1 MLLLAFSIDD
11 HACTAGST
19 LALMLAL
26 LALFPAVLALATP
39 LQQPLSLPAHSD
51 APRQLIPPHVDAF
64 IREQQAYWNSSGLAV
79 AVVRRRSPHQP
90 RHSPEDQWD
99 VQFGSYGVARA
110 DGTPVS
116 PDTIFAIA
124 SDSKLFTAVGVGLL
138 VKNES
143 LRAARGRE
151 LRWDTKVKD
160 LLGPEWG
167 LMDDEMENGATLQDM
182 LSHRTGMPR
191 HDLSGFARK
200 GGLVEMISTLRYL
213 RPSTSFRERYQY
225 NNLMYETLAHLPPT
239 LLNQTFESYVEQHI
253 FQPLGMNAST
263 YSVAEAE
270 ARTLADGT
278 RALAHGHHWSMKD
291 ALAGMTGVLTPS
303 EYFQR
308 PGEERIW
315 AGAAGILSSARD
327 LSRWIAML
335 LNDGR
340 HPFTNETVVPAD
352 VVEHV
357 ALGYSVSLEKAEFPE
372 TSPKVYGCGQNRFS
386 YRGHEII
393 EHGGS
398 NPGYKSIVTR
408 LPYEQIG
415 IVVLTNDDDGVR
427 VMEPVKF
434 RILDE
439 LLGFGDDPTDWRG
452 RYIDSVA
459 KAIRQNQAV
468 TPRPNATAVRLPTT
482 PFEGMQGRF
491 WHPTYSA
498 FDPCF
503 VGNATH
509 TPRCAAVLRTPIVQR
524 ILTASLSSDQ
534 VPTFIVPFK
543 RTFSTYIRLAHFDG
557 NLFNA
562 SVIWTTPSA
571 EASDLEDVVVGLD
584 RRYLA
589 EWVPD
594 ADGEDGW
601 AFRGDFWGKEGQ
613 VREPE
618 GVGRESAEVWFQR
631 TL

>member
-1 MLLLAFSIDD
+1 
-11 HACTAGST
+11 
-19 LALMLAL
+19 
-26 LALFPAVLALATP
+26 
-39 LQQPLSLPAHSD
+39 
-51 APRQLIPPHVDAF
+51 
-64 IREQQAYWNSSGLAV
+64 
-79 AVVRRRSPHQP
+79 
-90 RHSPEDQWD
+90 
-99 VQFGSYGVARA
+99 
-110 DGTPVS
+110 
-116 PDTIFAIA
+116 
-124 SDSKLFTAVGVGLL
+124 
-138 VKNES
+138 
-143 LRAARGRE
+143 
-151 LRWDTKVKD
+151 
-160 LLGPEWG
+160 
-167 LMDDEMENGATLQDM
+167 
-182 LSHRTGMPR
+182 
-191 HDLSGFARK
+191 
-200 GGLVEMISTLRYL
+200 
-213 RPSTSFRERYQY
+213 
-225 NNLMYETLAHLPPT
+225 MYETLAHLPPT
-239 LLNQTFESYVEQHI
+239 LLNQTFESYIAQHI

-270 ARTLADGT
+270 ARTLPDGT

-291 ALAGMTGVLTPS
+291 ALAGKTGVLTPS

-340 HPFTNETVVPAD
+340 HPLTNETVIPAD

-386 YRGHEII
+386 YRGYEII

-408 LPYEQIG
+408 LPHEQIG

-439 LLGFGDDPTDWRG
+439 LLKLGNDPTDWRG
-452 RYIDSVA
+452 RYVDSVA
-459 KAIRQNQAV
+459 KAIRQNQV
-468 TPRPNATAVRLPTT
+468 VNPRPNATAVRLPTT
-482 PFEGMQGRF
+482 PFERMQGRF
-491 WHPTYSA
+491 WHPTYSD

-509 TPRCAAVLRTPIVQR
+509 TPRCAAVLRAPNVQQ
-524 ILTASLSSDQ
+524 ILATSLPPDQ
-534 VPTFIVPFK
+534 VPTFVVPFK
-543 RTFSTYIRLAHFDG
+543 RTFSTYIRLAHFDR

-571 EASDLEDVVVGLD
+571 DASDLEDVVVGLD

-594 ADGEDGW
+594 ADSEGPGQDGW

-613 VREPE
+613 IREPE

-631 TL
+631 TA